1 MKVLKVCLLA
11 TLLAVGAS
19 AAPKTQAQ
27 RNHERAQLRAAQRE
41 AAANTDDAKARQRTR
56 EHKADMKA
64 TAKRHRN
71 DNSTGDDIVRNTE
84 EAGDNITD
92 TGKDIRD
99 FFGF

>member
-41 AAANTDDAKARQRTR
+41 AAANRGDAKDRQRER
-56 EHKADMKA
+56 EYQRDSRA
-64 TAKRHRN
+64 TAKRNAHG
-71 DNSTGDDIVRNTE
+71 NSTGEDIVRNTE
-84 EAGDNITD
+84 EAGDNITN
-92 TGKDIRD
+92 TGKEIRD
-99 FFGF
+99 WFGF

>member
-27 RNHERAQLRAAQRE
+27 INRERAQLRAAQRE
-41 AAANTDDAKARQRTR
+41 AAQNSPDAKAAQRTR
-56 EHKADMKA
+56 EHQRDMKA
-64 TAKRHRN
+64 TAKRHRG
-71 DNSTGDDIVRNTE
+71 DNSTGEDIVRNTE
-84 EAGDNITD
+84 EAGDNIVD

-99 FFGF
+99 WFGF